1 MLKSLLTAIL
11 AVAVSFNAL
20 SITLLEVS
28 PIHFGSVR
36 GQLGLS
42 CSMSQFGVISGDCDA
57 TDGEIS
63 MGQIIV
69 TNLPRNGSIEVILT
83 GSSNS
88 SLSYAPVAELVGAKS
103 GTTFLYDNQP
113 VIVRSKGNGADFTI
127 NVFGN
132 ITVQSNLNLRQPY
145 TVDYSLQVN
154 QQ

>member
-1 MLKSLLTAIL
+1 MLKTLLTSIFAVMSFSTFAISL
-11 AVAVSFNAL
+11 V
-20 SITLLEVS
+20 EVS
-28 PIHFGSVR
+28 PVHFGSVS

-57 TDGEIS
+57 TDTEIS
-63 MGQIIV
+63 IGQIVV
-69 TNLPRNGSIEVILT
+69 TNLPRNGLIEVILT
-83 GSSNS
+83 GSSNT
-88 SLSYAPVAELVGAKS
+88 SLSYEPVAELIGAKS

-113 VIVRSKGNGADFTI
+113 VYVRAKGNGADFTI

-145 TVDYSLQVN
+145 TVDYTLQVN

>member
-1 MLKSLLTAIL
+1 MLKNLFTAIL
-11 AVAVSFNAL
+11 ALAVPFNAF
-20 SITLLEVS
+20 SITLVEVS
-28 PIHFGSVR
+28 PVHFGSVS

-69 TNLPRNGSIEVILT
+69 TNLPRNGTIEVILT
-83 GSSNS
+83 GSSNT
-88 SLSYAPVAELVGAKS
+88 SLSYSPVAELVGAKS
-103 GTTFLYDNQP
+103 GTAFIYDSQP
-113 VIVRSKGNGADFTI
+113 VYVTSKGNGADFTI

-145 TVDYSLQVN
+145 TVDYTLQVN